1 MAKGLTSGHLPLGAM
16 GVSDRIAAH
25 FRDNV
30 FWTGLTY
37 SAHPMGLAAA
47 VAALDVLVEEKL
59 VAHAAAMEPVMRRH
73 LAELQARHPSI
84 GATRATGLFGV
95 IEFRRN
101 SRGEPLSGY
110 NQTHEGVSKLMKALF
125 AEGLFTMAHWNT
137 VMCNPPLCITEDQI
151 GEAFAIFDRA
161 LKATDAFYEG

>member
-1 MAKGLTSGHLPLGAM
+1 M

-30 FWTGLTY
+30 FATGLTY

-59 VAHAAAMEPVMRRH
+59 VTHAAAMEPVMRRH
-73 LAELQARHPSI
+73 FAALKERHPSI
-84 GATRATGLFGV
+84 RATRATGLFGI

-101 SRGEPLSGY
+101 SKGEPLSGY
-110 NQTHEGVSKLMKALF
+110 NQTHEGVSKLMAALR

-137 VMCNPPLCITEDQI
+137 VMCNPPLCISEEQL

-161 LKATDAFYEG
+161 LAVTDAYYE